1 MKLTTMDIC
10 SKEFTKCFRGYD
22 PDEVDEFLEQI
33 SEDYEKIYKEN
44 STINEKII
52 ILKEKLDHYVKVEDT
67 IQNTLILAQNAAEQ
81 AKRSSQKEGEII
93 IQNANKTAQNI
104 LDKAERDVR
113 LINEEYE
120 KIKEEY
126 IKFRMKFKNFM
137 NAQVDMFNSLEKD
150 FVRNYNVETISGVE
164 AMSEIPEIKEK
175 EIVSNCHQTQESSIK
190 LEENEIEDNEESNI
204 SQEELN
210 AIKSFIAE

>member
-10 SKEFTKCFRGYD
+10 NKEFTKCFRGYN

-33 SEDYEKIYKEN
+33 SENYEKIYKEN
-44 STINEKII
+44 SSINEKII
-52 ILKEKLDHYVKVEDT
+52 ILKEKLEHYVKVEDT

-93 IQNANKTAQNI
+93 IKNANKTAQDI

-113 LINEEYE
+113 IINEEYE

-150 FVRNYNVETISGVE
+150 FVRNYNVEDISQIE
-164 AMSEIPEIKEK
+164 EIKEK
-175 EIVSNCHQTQESSIK
+175 EIVSNCEQTQEDIMK
-190 LEENEIEDNEESNI
+190 FEKNEIENNEESNI
-204 SQEELN
+204 SKEELN